1 MKSEKNQKTE
11 LFIWGILFAACVLLA
26 FMQKLN
32 VGGKAEEEQQT
43 VNIETPAEEWI
54 DTEDGS
60 AEETEEQINSTE
72 MKKDDTEE
80 VPSGVV
86 KSI

>member
-26 FMQKLN
+26 VMQYISVDSRNEK
-32 VGGKAEEEQQT
+32 EEQT
-43 VNIETPAEEWI
+43 INIETPAGEWG
-54 DTEDGS
+54 DTEDCS
-60 AEETEEQINSTE
+60 AEEQINSTE